1 MNQPRSGRGPEG
13 LNGGFDRRTLLKS
26 GAGLALLVGAGGL
39 ISACSTSSGT
49 GIAST
54 SASTSST
61 PKRGGILRIGAS
73 GGGTSDTLDPHA
85 MTLTTDIAREYMVF
99 NQLVK
104 TSDTGESVLV
114 LAESI
119 TPNAD
124 ATQWT
129 IKVKQGVLFHDG
141 NPLTADDIIYNFKRI
156 LDNKFN
162 AASALGPIVMSK
174 SKVVDT
180 HTVLLTFSEPYAV
193 LVDNLAVYNFGVVP
207 RNFDPKHPIGTGPFK
222 FQSFTPGVESKFV
235 RNENY
240 WKAGYPYLDAIV
252 LTDVA
257 DETGQMNGLQSQQYD
272 FLRPRLKRFKA
283 LATRSSSRRAV
294 DLSHSRCARMWRRS
308 TMSGFDRRSG
318 LWSTDRRCLRLSLAV
333 SAFSGTTSRVRST
346 RVSIIIFPSVRRTL
360 LKRRRC
366 CSRPASRV

>member
-207 RNFDPKHPIGTGPFK
+207 RNFDPKHPIGTGPFNGWLPV
-222 FQSFTPGVESKFV
+222 PGCH
-235 RNENY
+235 
-240 WKAGYPYLDAIV
+240 
-252 LTDVA
+252 
-257 DETGQMNGLQSQQYD
+257 
-272 FLRPRLKRFKA
+272 
-283 LATRSSSRRAV
+283 RAY
-294 DLSHSRCARMWRRS
+294 
-308 TMSGFDRRSG
+308 
-318 LWSTDRRCLRLSLAV
+318 
-333 SAFSGTTSRVRST
+333 
-346 RVSIIIFPSVRRTL
+346 
-360 LKRRRC
+360 RRR
-366 CSRPASRV
+366 